1 MSGVTTVLNLLG
13 VALITS
19 SLYAAL
25 YTSYTGIDRFGCS
38 GHTRGALLWL
48 GMLLFGLPFVVSG
61 LVLWLG
67 LALFGLP
74 LVISGLA
81 DDRARRR
88 SAIPAAPAASLR
100 DGVGDESW

>member
-61 LVLWLG
+61 L
-67 LALFGLP
+67 
-74 LVISGLA
+74 A

-100 DGVGDESW
+100 EGVGDESW

>member
-88 SAIPAAPAASLR
+88 AATPAAPAASLR
-100 DGVGDESW
+100 EGVADASW

>member
-74 LVISGLA
+74 LVVSGLA

-88 SAIPAAPAASLR
+88 RPAMPAALAA
-100 DGVGDESW
+100 